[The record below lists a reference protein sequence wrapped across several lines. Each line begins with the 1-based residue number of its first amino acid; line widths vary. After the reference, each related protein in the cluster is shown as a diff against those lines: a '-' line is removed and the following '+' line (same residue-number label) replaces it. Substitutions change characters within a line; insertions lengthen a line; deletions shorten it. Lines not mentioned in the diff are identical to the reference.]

1 MFDENGKKKTHFVT
15 QIPTHIICNA
25 AYHIQSMHELLEDSL
40 KKIKVFKGIRTS
52 IFCGPITIYLLKCA
66 CFIMFLYIFYLHVML

>member
-1 MFDENGKKKTHFVT
+1 MKMEKKTHFVT

-40 KKIKVFKGIRTS
+40 KKITALV
-52 IFCGPITIYLLKCA
+52 LLLSAKMCLLYHVYI
-66 CFIMFLYIFYLHVML
+66 CFFYLHVML